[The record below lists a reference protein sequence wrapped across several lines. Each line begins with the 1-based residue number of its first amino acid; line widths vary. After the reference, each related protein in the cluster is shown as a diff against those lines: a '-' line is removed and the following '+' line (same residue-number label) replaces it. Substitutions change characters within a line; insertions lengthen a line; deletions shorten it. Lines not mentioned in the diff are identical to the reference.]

1 MIRIVR
7 LLFCLSL
14 LLLFVPSLQAG
25 ESTVIDLTILHIN
38 DFHGHL
44 LPKPGKEG
52 KPGTG
57 GMAWIAKMV
66 SDERAKNPEGTLLLS
81 AGDMFQGT
89 PISNLFRGKPVI
101 EVMNRMEFDA
111 MTLGNHEF
119 DWGMDAFN
127 ELRAAASFP
136 FLSANIIDGKGG
148 LLPGVKPYVIFKRKG
163 LKIAV
168 IGITTPET
176 HYASKP
182 GNLKGYR
189 VIPVENVLPGL
200 IEKVR
205 KEGAGL
211 VIVLSHMG
219 LDEDREVASAV
230 RGIDLIVGGHSHT
243 EVKRPVVVGDTVI
256 VQAGYYGQQLGVLK
270 ISVDAI
276 SGKIVRYPERKIIRK
291 VRASPD
297 DPYDEAVAAII
308 RKYDAQIREEFGRVV
323 GETRVDLAKRP
334 YESNLGNLI
343 CDAMRRATGADV
355 AIQNNGGIRT
365 TIPRGKITLEQ
376 VYMLL
381 PFENNLMTMD
391 LTGAQIAGILEQ
403 NAKTGGMLQVSGLK
417 VLYDLAA
424 PEGARVQAL
433 SIGGRPVEPSRN
445 YRVTTNDFLAAGGDR
460 FGIFRD
466 GKNAVI
472 GDSVRD
478 AFLDYLRE
486 KSPVSPRTE
495 GRIVVKP

>member
-1 MIRIVR
+1 
-7 LLFCLSL
+7 
-14 LLLFVPSLQAG
+14 
-25 ESTVIDLTILHIN
+25 
-38 DFHGHL
+38 
-44 LPKPGKEG
+44 
-52 KPGTG
+52 
-57 GMAWIAKMV
+57 
-66 SDERAKNPEGTLLLS
+66 
-81 AGDMFQGT
+81 
-89 PISNLFRGKPVI
+89 
-101 EVMNRMEFDA
+101 
-111 MTLGNHEF
+111 
-119 DWGMDAFN
+119 
-127 ELRAAASFP
+127 
-136 FLSANIIDGKGG
+136 
-148 LLPGVKPYVIFKRKG
+148 
-163 LKIAV
+163 
-168 IGITTPET
+168 
-176 HYASKP
+176 
-182 GNLKGYR
+182 
-189 VIPVENVLPGL
+189 
-200 IEKVR
+200 
-205 KEGAGL
+205 
-211 VIVLSHMG
+211 MG
-219 LDEDREVASAV
+219 LDEDREVASTV

-291 VRASPD
+291 VRAGPD